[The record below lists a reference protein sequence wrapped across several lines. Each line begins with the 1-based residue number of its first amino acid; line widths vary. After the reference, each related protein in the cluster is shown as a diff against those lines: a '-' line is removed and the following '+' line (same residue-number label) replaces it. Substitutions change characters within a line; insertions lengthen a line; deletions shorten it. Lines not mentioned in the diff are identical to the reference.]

1 MKKTAILFAI
11 LMVLMVCL
19 TACGNYA
26 LLDSSW
32 KFDRALIELPGGEVI
47 EVQVDSWTDADDG
60 EQITIKS
67 ADGKVY
73 LTSSYNCVMIKDE

>member
-1 MKKTAILFAI
+1 MKKIVLLSVIIVA
-11 LMVLMVCL
+11 LMVCL
-19 TACGNYA
+19 TACVNYA